1 MHTSQDS
8 PSVPVPLVLDE
19 RRDGVAT
26 LTLNRP
32 ERLNALNGPLAR
44 ALVEALNRVAEDV
57 SVRAVVLTGA
67 GRGFCAGG
75 DLTALRTARET
86 EATAELEALLKTGKQ
101 IVLAIAGMPKPVLAA
116 VNGPAA
122 GAGVNLALACTLR
135 IASESASFTQSFVK
149 IGLFPDFGG
158 TYFLPRI
165 VGTAGAAELFY
176 TGDTVIASAA
186 LRLGIVSR
194 VVPRDALT
202 AEGASFAERLAAA
215 PPLVSLGIKQML
227 FVDYYAALEHALDEE
242 IRWQMSCFHSEDFR
256 EGLEAFLER
265 RRPHFRGA

>member
-1 MHTSQDS
+1 M
-8 PSVPVPLVLDE
+8 
-19 RRDGVAT
+19 
-26 LTLNRP
+26 
-32 ERLNALNGPLAR
+32 
-44 ALVEALNRVAEDV
+44 
-57 SVRAVVLTGA
+57 
-67 GRGFCAGG
+67 
-75 DLTALRTARET
+75 RTARET

-202 AEGASFAERLAAA
+202 AEAASFAERLAAA

-227 FVDYYAALEHALDEE
+227 FVDYYAAL
-242 IRWQMSCFHSEDFR
+242 
-256 EGLEAFLER
+256 R
-265 RRPHFRGA
+265 RSRRGDSLAGELLPL